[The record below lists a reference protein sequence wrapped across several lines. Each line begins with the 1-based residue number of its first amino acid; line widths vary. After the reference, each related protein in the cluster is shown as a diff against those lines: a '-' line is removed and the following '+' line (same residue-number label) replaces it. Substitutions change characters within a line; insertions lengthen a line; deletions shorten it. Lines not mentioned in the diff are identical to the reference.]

1 MEEPAAKMFLMET
14 SAATSLAA
22 FIASSLFILPSAAIE
37 GEAEREELTG
47 VSVADELAI
56 PWKDEDKAPSNTAER
71 AKEKVFMITGAL
83 RVFGEDV
90 ELLCRFHLVC
100 P

>member
-1 MEEPAAKMFLMET
+1 MEDPVVRMFLIETPAA
-14 SAATSLAA
+14 ASLAA
-22 FIASSLFILPSAAIE
+22 FMASSLFILLLADTYEESV
-37 GEAEREELTG
+37 REEVPV
-47 VSVADELAI
+47 VSAADELAVA
-56 PWKDEDKAPSNTAER
+56 WKAKDKAVRSTAER
-71 AKEKVFMITGAL
+71 AKEKVFMTTGAL

>member
-1 MEEPAAKMFLMET
+1 MKIKLFLSLLLAGGLVASAQSQGYKDGIEYYNAGQYDNAK
-14 SAATSLAA
+14 
-22 FIASSLFILPSAAIE
+22 
-37 GEAEREELTG
+37 
-47 VSVADELAI
+47 
-56 PWKDEDKAPSNTAER
+56 DKAVRSTAER
-71 AKEKVFMITGAL
+71 AKEKVFMTTGAL